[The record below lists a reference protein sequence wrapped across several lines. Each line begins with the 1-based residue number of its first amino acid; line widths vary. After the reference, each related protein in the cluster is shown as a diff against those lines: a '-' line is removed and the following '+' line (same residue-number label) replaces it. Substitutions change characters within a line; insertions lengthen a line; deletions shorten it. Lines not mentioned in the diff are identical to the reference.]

1 MGSEAKK
8 ASLPSAIYGGGKVN
22 VEKKKK
28 KSISTIMKTEWPL
41 HVLLLPAMILLI
53 IFAYLPMVGIVISFQ
68 DFVPSGGMKG
78 FFTSE
83 WVGLENFRYIFAM
96 KDFRQVLVNTL
107 VIAILKIAAGI
118 IVPLILAL
126 LLNEVNNRA
135 FKKATQT
142 IIYVPYFL
150 SWVVLG
156 GILVDILSPTSGI
169 VNSALKALGHVPVY
183 FLGNPDTIRG
193 TLIVSDVWKGCGYNM
208 VIFLAALTGIDQSQ
222 YEAAKVDGAGYFKQ
236 MLYITL
242 PGILP
247 QIILVTVLG
256 LGNIL
261 NAGFDQVFNLYSP
274 IVYEKADIIDTF
286 VYRLGMLNLQYSV
299 STAVG
304 LFKSVI
310 SFVLITS
317 SFALAKK
324 FANYQIF

>member
-1 MGSEAKK
+1 M
-8 ASLPSAIYGGGKVN
+8 
-22 VEKKKK
+22 KKK
-28 KSISTIMKTEWPL
+28 KSLGVMMKSEWPL
-41 HVLLLPAMILLI
+41 HVMLLPAIILLI
-53 IFAYLPMVGIVISFQ
+53 IFAYLPMVGIIISFQ

-78 FFTSE
+78 FFTSQ
-83 WVGLENFRYIFAM
+83 WVGLDNFKYIFGM
-96 KDFRQVLVNTL
+96 KDFRQVMVNTL
-107 VIAILKIAAGI
+107 VIAILKIVAGI
-118 IVPLILAL
+118 AVPLVLAL
-126 LLNEVNNRA
+126 MLNEVKNSV

-142 IIYVPYFL
+142 IVYVPYFL

-156 GILVDILSPTSGI
+156 GILVDILSPNGGI
-169 VNSALKALGHVPVY
+169 VNTVITALGHEPIY
-183 FLGNPDTIRG
+183 FLGDPNVIRG
-193 TLIVSDVWKGCGYNM
+193 TLVASDVWKGCGYNM
-208 VIFLAALTGIDQSQ
+208 VIFLAALTAIDQSQ

-247 QIILVTVLG
+247 QVILVTVLG

-274 IVYEKADIIDTF
+274 IVYEKADILDTY

-310 SFVLITS
+310 SFILITI

>member
-1 MGSEAKK
+1 M
-8 ASLPSAIYGGGKVN
+8 
-22 VEKKKK
+22 KKK
-28 KSISTIMKTEWPL
+28 KSLSTILKSEWPL
-41 HVLLLPAMILLI
+41 HLMLLPAIILLI
-53 IFAYLPMVGIVISFQ
+53 IFAYLPMVGIVMAFQ
-68 DFVPSGGMKG
+68 DFVPSGGIKG

-83 WVGLENFRYIFAM
+83 WVGLDNFKYVFGM
-96 KDFRQVLVNTL
+96 KDFTQVLKNTL
-107 VIAILKIAAGI
+107 VIAIMKIIAGI

-126 LLNEVNNRA
+126 LLNEVKNRH

-156 GILVDILSPTSGI
+156 GILVDILSPTNGI
-169 VNSALKALGHVPVY
+169 VNTILNFFGRDSIY
-183 FLGNPDTIRG
+183 FLGSLSTIRG
-193 TLIVSDVWKGCGYNM
+193 TLVVSEVWKGCGYNM
-208 VIFLAALTGIDQSQ
+208 VIFLAALTGIDQGL
-222 YEAAKVDGAGYFKQ
+222 YEAARVDGAGYFKQ
-236 MLYITL
+236 MLHITL
-242 PGILP
+242 PSILP

-256 LGNIL
+256 MGNIL

-286 VYRLGMLNLQYSV
+286 VFRLGMLNLQYSV

-310 SFVLITS
+310 SFLLITV
-317 SFALAKK
+317 SFILAKK

>member
-1 MGSEAKK
+1 MKQ
-8 ASLPSAIYGGGKVN
+8 
-22 VEKKKK
+22 K
-28 KSISTIMKTEWPL
+28 KSLGTIMKSEWPL
-41 HVLLLPAMILLI
+41 HVMLLPAIILLI

-78 FFTSE
+78 FFTSR
-83 WVGLENFRYIFAM
+83 WVGFDNFKYVFGM
-96 KDFRQVLVNTL
+96 KDFQQVLVNTL
-107 VIAILKIAAGI
+107 VIAVLKIVAGI
-118 IVPLILAL
+118 AVPLVLAL
-126 LLNEVNNRA
+126 MLNEVKNRA

-142 IIYVPYFL
+142 IVYVPYFL

-169 VNSALKALGHVPVY
+169 VNTLITALGHEPVY
-183 FLGNPDTIRG
+183 FLGDPNTIRG
-193 TLIVSDVWKGCGYNM
+193 TLVVSEVWKGCGYNM
-208 VIFLAALTGIDQSQ
+208 VIFLAALTAIDQSQ

-247 QIILVTVLG
+247 QVILVTVLG

-310 SFVLITS
+310 SFILITI
-317 SFALAKK
+317 SFTLAKK
-324 FANYQIF
+324 YANYQIF

>member
-1 MGSEAKK
+1 MKQ
-8 ASLPSAIYGGGKVN
+8 
-22 VEKKKK
+22 K
-28 KSISTIMKTEWPL
+28 KSLGTIMKSEWPL
-41 HVLLLPAMILLI
+41 HVMLLPAIILLI

-78 FFTSE
+78 FFTSQ
-83 WVGLENFRYIFAM
+83 WVGFDNFKYVFGM
-96 KDFRQVLVNTL
+96 KDFQQVLVNTL
-107 VIAILKIAAGI
+107 VIAVLKIVAGI
-118 IVPLILAL
+118 AVPLVLAL
-126 LLNEVNNRA
+126 MLNEVKNRA

-142 IIYVPYFL
+142 IVYVPYFL

-156 GILVDILSPTSGI
+156 GILVDILSPTGGI
-169 VNSALKALGHVPVY
+169 VNTLITALGHDPVY
-183 FLGNPDTIRG
+183 FLGDPNTIRG
-193 TLIVSDVWKGCGYNM
+193 TLVVSEVWKGCGYNM
-208 VIFLAALTGIDQSQ
+208 VIFLAALTAIDQSQ

-247 QIILVTVLG
+247 QVILVTVLG

-310 SFVLITS
+310 SFILITI
-317 SFALAKK
+317 SFTLAKK
-324 FANYQIF
+324 YANYQIF

>member
-1 MGSEAKK
+1 MKQ
-8 ASLPSAIYGGGKVN
+8 KVPM
-22 VEKKKK
+22 KQK
-28 KSISTIMKTEWPL
+28 KSLRTIMRSEWPL
-41 HVLLLPAMILLI
+41 HVMLLPAIVLLI
-53 IFAYLPMVGIVISFQ
+53 IFAYLPMVGIIIAFQ

-83 WVGLENFRYIFAM
+83 WVQLDNFKYIFGM

-107 VIAILKIAAGI
+107 VIAILKIVAGI
-118 IVPLILAL
+118 AVPLVLAL
-126 LLNEVNNRA
+126 MLNEVKNWA

-142 IIYVPYFL
+142 IVYVPYFL

-169 VNSALKALGHVPVY
+169 VNTLITALGHEPVY
-183 FLGNPDTIRG
+183 FLGDPNTIRG
-193 TLIVSDVWKGCGYNM
+193 TLVVSEVWKSCGYNM
-208 VIFLAALTGIDQSQ
+208 VIFLAALTAIDQSQ

-236 MLYITL
+236 MLYVTL

-247 QIILVTVLG
+247 QIVLVTVLG

-274 IVYEKADIIDTF
+274 IVYEKADIIDTY

-310 SFVLITS
+310 SFILITL
-317 SFALAKK
+317 SFTLAKK

>member
-1 MGSEAKK
+1 M
-8 ASLPSAIYGGGKVN
+8 
-22 VEKKKK
+22 KKK
-28 KSISTIMKTEWPL
+28 KSLGVMMKSEWPL
-41 HVLLLPAMILLI
+41 HVMLLPAIILLI
-53 IFAYLPMVGIVISFQ
+53 IFAYLPMVGIIISFQ

-78 FFTSE
+78 FFTSQ
-83 WVGLENFRYIFAM
+83 WVGLDNFKYIFGM
-96 KDFRQVLVNTL
+96 KDFRQVMVNTL
-107 VIAILKIAAGI
+107 VIAILKIVAGI
-118 IVPLILAL
+118 AVPLVLAL
-126 LLNEVNNRA
+126 MLNEVKNSV

-142 IIYVPYFL
+142 IVYVPYFL

-156 GILVDILSPTSGI
+156 GILVDILSPNGGI
-169 VNSALKALGHVPVY
+169 VNTVITALGHEPIY
-183 FLGNPDTIRG
+183 FLGDPDVIRG
-193 TLIVSDVWKGCGYNM
+193 TLVASDVWKGCGYNM
-208 VIFLAALTGIDQSQ
+208 VIFLAALTAIDQSQ

-247 QIILVTVLG
+247 QVILVTVLG

-274 IVYEKADIIDTF
+274 IVYEKADILDTY

-310 SFVLITS
+310 SFILITI

>member
-1 MGSEAKK
+1 MKQ
-8 ASLPSAIYGGGKVN
+8 
-22 VEKKKK
+22 K
-28 KSISTIMKTEWPL
+28 KSLGTIMKSEWQL
-41 HVLLLPAMILLI
+41 HVMLLPAIILLI

-78 FFTSE
+78 FFTSQ
-83 WVGLENFRYIFAM
+83 WVGLDNFRYVFGM
-96 KDFRQVLVNTL
+96 KDFQQVLTNTL
-107 VIAILKIAAGI
+107 VIAILKIIAGI
-118 IVPLILAL
+118 AVPLVLAL
-126 LLNEVNNRA
+126 MLNEVGNRA

-142 IIYVPYFL
+142 IVYVPYFL

-156 GILVDILSPTSGI
+156 GILVDILSPSSGI
-169 VNSALKALGHVPVY
+169 VNTLITALGHEPVY
-183 FLGNPDTIRG
+183 FLGNPNTIRG
-193 TLIVSDVWKGCGYNM
+193 TLVVSEVWKGCGYNM

-247 QIILVTVLG
+247 QIILVAVLG

-310 SFVLITS
+310 SFILITI
-317 SFALAKK
+317 SFTLAKK
-324 FANYQIF
+324 YANYQIF

>member
-1 MGSEAKK
+1 M
-8 ASLPSAIYGGGKVN
+8 
-22 VEKKKK
+22 KKK
-28 KSISTIMKTEWPL
+28 KSLSTILKSEWPL
-41 HVLLLPAMILLI
+41 HLMLLPAIILLI
-53 IFAYLPMVGIVISFQ
+53 IFAYLPMVGIVMAFQ
-68 DFVPSGGMKG
+68 DFVPSGGIKG

-83 WVGLENFRYIFAM
+83 WVGLDNFKYVFGM
-96 KDFRQVLVNTL
+96 KDFTQVLKNTL
-107 VIAILKIAAGI
+107 VIAIMKIIAGI

-126 LLNEVNNRA
+126 LLNEVKNRH

-156 GILVDILSPTSGI
+156 GILVDILSPTNGI
-169 VNSALKALGHVPVY
+169 VNTILNFFGRDSIY
-183 FLGNPDTIRG
+183 FLGSLSTIRG
-193 TLIVSDVWKGCGYNM
+193 TLVVSEVWKGCGYNM
-208 VIFLAALTGIDQSQ
+208 VIFLAALTGIDQGL
-222 YEAAKVDGAGYFKQ
+222 YEAARVDGAGYFKQ
-236 MLYITL
+236 MLHITL
-242 PGILP
+242 PSILP

-256 LGNIL
+256 MGNIL

-286 VYRLGMLNLQYSV
+286 VFRLGMLNLQYSV

-310 SFVLITS
+310 SFLLITV
-317 SFALAKK
+317 SFTLAKK

>member
-1 MGSEAKK
+1 M
-8 ASLPSAIYGGGKVN
+8 
-22 VEKKKK
+22 KKK
-28 KSISTIMKTEWPL
+28 KSLSTIIKSEWPL
-41 HVLLLPAMILLI
+41 HLMLLPAIVLLI
-53 IFAYLPMVGIVISFQ
+53 IFAYLPMVGIIMAFQ
-68 DFVPSGGMKG
+68 DFVPSGGIKG

-83 WVGLENFRYIFAM
+83 WVGWDNFKYVFGM
-96 KDFRQVLVNTL
+96 KDFTRVLNNTL
-107 VIAILKIAAGI
+107 VIAIMKIIAGI

-126 LLNEVNNRA
+126 MLNEVKNRH

-156 GILVDILSPTSGI
+156 GILVDILSPSNGI
-169 VNSALKALGHVPVY
+169 INTILNFFGQNSIY
-183 FLGNPDTIRG
+183 FLGNLNTIRG
-193 TLIVSDVWKGCGYNM
+193 TLVVSEVWKGCGYNM
-208 VIFLAALTGIDQSQ
+208 VIFLAALTGIDQGL
-222 YEAAKVDGAGYFKQ
+222 YEASRVDGAGYFKQ
-236 MLYITL
+236 MLHITL

-256 LGNIL
+256 MGNIL

-304 LFKSVI
+304 LFKSAI
-310 SFVLITS
+310 SFLLIAV
-317 SFALAKK
+317 SFTLAKK
-324 FANYQIF
+324 FANYHIF

>member
-1 MGSEAKK
+1 MKQ
-8 ASLPSAIYGGGKVN
+8 
-22 VEKKKK
+22 K
-28 KSISTIMKTEWPL
+28 KSLRTILKSEWPL
-41 HVLLLPAMILLI
+41 HVMLFPAIILLI
-53 IFAYLPMVGIVISFQ
+53 IFAYLPMVGIIISFQ

-78 FFTSE
+78 FFTSQ
-83 WVGLENFRYIFAM
+83 WVGLDNFKYIFGM

-107 VIAILKIAAGI
+107 VIAILKIVAGI
-118 IVPLILAL
+118 AVPLVLAL
-126 LLNEVNNRA
+126 MLNEVKNHA

-142 IIYVPYFL
+142 IVYVPYFL

-156 GILVDILSPTSGI
+156 GILVDILSPSNGI
-169 VNSALKALGHVPVY
+169 VNTLITALGHEPIY
-183 FLGNPDTIRG
+183 FLGDPNTIRG
-193 TLIVSDVWKGCGYNM
+193 TLVVSEVWKGCGYNM
-208 VIFLAALTGIDQSQ
+208 VIFLAALTAIDQSQ

-236 MLYITL
+236 MLYVTL

-247 QIILVTVLG
+247 QIVLVTVLG

-310 SFVLITS
+310 SFILITL
-317 SFALAKK
+317 SFTLAKK

>member
-1 MGSEAKK
+1 M
-8 ASLPSAIYGGGKVN
+8 
-22 VEKKKK
+22 
-28 KSISTIMKTEWPL
+28 KSEWPL
-41 HVLLLPAMILLI
+41 HVMLLPAIVLLI

-78 FFTSE
+78 FFTSQ
-83 WVGLENFRYIFAM
+83 WVGLDNFKYVFGM

-118 IVPLILAL
+118 AVPLVLAL
-126 LLNEVNNRA
+126 MLNKVKNRA

-142 IIYVPYFL
+142 IVYVPYFL

-156 GILVDILSPTSGI
+156 GILVDILSPTGGI
-169 VNSALKALGHVPVY
+169 VNTLITALGHEPVY
-183 FLGNPDTIRG
+183 FLGDPNTIRG
-193 TLIVSDVWKGCGYNM
+193 TLVVSEVWKGCGYNM
-208 VIFLAALTGIDQSQ
+208 VIFLAALTAIDQSQ

-247 QIILVTVLG
+247 QIVLVTVLG

-274 IVYEKADIIDTF
+274 IVYEKADIIDTY
-286 VYRLGMLNLQYSV
+286 V
-299 STAVG
+299 
-304 LFKSVI
+304 FKSVI
-310 SFVLITS
+310 SFILIAL
-317 SFALAKK
+317 SFTLAKK

>member
-1 MGSEAKK
+1 
-8 ASLPSAIYGGGKVN
+8 
-22 VEKKKK
+22 
-28 KSISTIMKTEWPL
+28 
-41 HVLLLPAMILLI
+41 
-53 IFAYLPMVGIVISFQ
+53 
-68 DFVPSGGMKG
+68 
-78 FFTSE
+78 
-83 WVGLENFRYIFAM
+83 M
-96 KDFRQVLVNTL
+96 KDFQQVLTNTL
-107 VIAILKIAAGI
+107 VIAILKIIAGI
-118 IVPLILAL
+118 AVPLVLAL
-126 LLNEVNNRA
+126 MLNEVGNRA

-142 IIYVPYFL
+142 IVYVPYFL

-156 GILVDILSPTSGI
+156 GILVDILSPSSGI
-169 VNSALKALGHVPVY
+169 VNTLITALGHEPVY
-183 FLGNPDTIRG
+183 FLGNPNTIRG
-193 TLIVSDVWKGCGYNM
+193 TLVVSEVWKGCGYNM

-247 QIILVTVLG
+247 QIILVAVLG

-310 SFVLITS
+310 SFILITI
-317 SFALAKK
+317 SFTLAKK
-324 FANYQIF
+324 YANYQIF

>member
-1 MGSEAKK
+1 M
-8 ASLPSAIYGGGKVN
+8 
-22 VEKKKK
+22 
-28 KSISTIMKTEWPL
+28 KSEWPL
-41 HVLLLPAMILLI
+41 HVMLLPAIVLLI

-78 FFTSE
+78 FFTSQ
-83 WVGLENFRYIFAM
+83 WVGLDNFKYVFGM

-118 IVPLILAL
+118 AVPLVLAL
-126 LLNEVNNRA
+126 MLNKVKNRA

-142 IIYVPYFL
+142 IVYVPYFL

-156 GILVDILSPTSGI
+156 GILVDILSPTGGI
-169 VNSALKALGHVPVY
+169 VNTLITALGHEPVY
-183 FLGNPDTIRG
+183 FLGDPNTIRG
-193 TLIVSDVWKGCGYNM
+193 TLVVSEVWKGCGYNM
-208 VIFLAALTGIDQSQ
+208 VIFLAALTAIDQSQ

-247 QIILVTVLG
+247 QIVLVTVLG

-274 IVYEKADIIDTF
+274 IVYEKADIIDTY

-310 SFVLITS
+310 SFILIAL
-317 SFALAKK
+317 SFTLAKK

>member
-1 MGSEAKK
+1 M
-8 ASLPSAIYGGGKVN
+8 
-22 VEKKKK
+22 KKK
-28 KSISTIMKTEWPL
+28 KSLGAMMKSEWPL
-41 HVLLLPAMILLI
+41 HVMLLPAIILLI
-53 IFAYLPMVGIVISFQ
+53 VFAYLPMVGIIISFQ

-78 FFTSE
+78 FFTSQ
-83 WVGLENFRYIFAM
+83 WVGLDNFTYIFGM
-96 KDFRQVLVNTL
+96 KDFQQVMTNTL
-107 VIAILKIAAGI
+107 VIAILKIVAGI
-118 IVPLILAL
+118 AVPLVLAL
-126 LLNEVNNRA
+126 MLNEVKNSI

-142 IIYVPYFL
+142 IVYIPYFL

-156 GILVDILSPTSGI
+156 GILVDILSPSNGI
-169 VNSALKALGHVPVY
+169 VNTVITALGHEPIY
-183 FLGNPDTIRG
+183 FLGDPNTIRG
-193 TLIVSDVWKGCGYNM
+193 TLVVSDVWKGCGYNM
-208 VIFLAALTGIDQSQ
+208 VIFLAALTAIDQSQ

-247 QIILVTVLG
+247 QVILVTVLG

-274 IVYEKADIIDTF
+274 IVYEKADILDTY

-310 SFVLITS
+310 SFILIS
-317 SFALAKK
+317 ISFTLAKK

>member
-1 MGSEAKK
+1 MKQ
-8 ASLPSAIYGGGKVN
+8 
-22 VEKKKK
+22 K
-28 KSISTIMKTEWPL
+28 KSLRTIMKSEWPL
-41 HVLLLPAMILLI
+41 HVMLLPAIILLV
-53 IFAYLPMVGIVISFQ
+53 IFAYLPMVGIIISFQ

-78 FFTSE
+78 FFTSR
-83 WVGLENFRYIFAM
+83 WVGLENFKYVFGM
-96 KDFRQVLVNTL
+96 KDFRQVLTNTL
-107 VIAILKIAAGI
+107 VIAILKIVAGI
-118 IVPLILAL
+118 AVSLVLAL
-126 LLNEVNNRA
+126 MLNEVKNRV

-142 IIYVPYFL
+142 IVYVPYFL

-156 GILVDILSPTSGI
+156 GILVDILSPSSGI
-169 VNSALKALGHVPVY
+169 VNTLITALGHEPIY
-183 FLGNPDTIRG
+183 FLGDPNTIRG
-193 TLIVSDVWKGCGYNM
+193 TLVVSEVWKGCGYNM
-208 VIFLAALTGIDQSQ
+208 VIFLAALTAIDQSQ

-247 QIILVTVLG
+247 QIVLVTVLG

-274 IVYEKADIIDTF
+274 IVYEKADIIDTY

-310 SFVLITS
+310 SFILITL
-317 SFALAKK
+317 SFTLAKK

>member
-1 MGSEAKK
+1 M
-8 ASLPSAIYGGGKVN
+8 
-22 VEKKKK
+22 KKK
-28 KSISTIMKTEWPL
+28 KSLSTILKSEWPL
-41 HVLLLPAMILLI
+41 HLMLLPAIILLI
-53 IFAYLPMVGIVISFQ
+53 IFAYLPMVGIVMAFQ
-68 DFVPSGGMKG
+68 DFVPSGGIKG

-83 WVGLENFRYIFAM
+83 WVGLDNFKYVFGM
-96 KDFRQVLVNTL
+96 KDFTQVLNNTL
-107 VIAILKIAAGI
+107 VIAIMKIIAGI

-126 LLNEVNNRA
+126 LLNEVKNRH

-156 GILVDILSPTSGI
+156 GILVDILSPTNGI
-169 VNSALKALGHVPVY
+169 VNTILNFFGQDSIY
-183 FLGNPDTIRG
+183 FLGSLSTIRG
-193 TLIVSDVWKGCGYNM
+193 TLVVSEVWKGCGYNM
-208 VIFLAALTGIDQSQ
+208 VIFLAALTGIDQGL
-222 YEAAKVDGAGYFKQ
+222 YEAARVDGAGYFKQ
-236 MLYITL
+236 MLHITL
-242 PGILP
+242 PSILP

-256 LGNIL
+256 MGNIL

-286 VYRLGMLNLQYSV
+286 VFRLGMLNLQYSV

-310 SFVLITS
+310 SFLLITV
-317 SFALAKK
+317 SFTLAKK

>member
-1 MGSEAKK
+1 MKQ
-8 ASLPSAIYGGGKVN
+8 
-22 VEKKKK
+22 K
-28 KSISTIMKTEWPL
+28 KSLRTILKSEWPL
-41 HVLLLPAMILLI
+41 HVMLLPAIVLLI
-53 IFAYLPMVGIVISFQ
+53 IFAYLPMVGIIISFQ

-78 FFTSE
+78 FFTSQ
-83 WVGLENFRYIFAM
+83 WVGLDNFKYIFGM
-96 KDFRQVLVNTL
+96 KDFRQVLINTL
-107 VIAILKIAAGI
+107 VIAILKIVAGI
-118 IVPLILAL
+118 AVPLVLAL
-126 LLNEVNNRA
+126 MLNEVKNHA

-142 IIYVPYFL
+142 IVYVPYFL

-156 GILVDILSPTSGI
+156 GILVDILSPSNGI
-169 VNSALKALGHVPVY
+169 VNTLITALGHEPIY
-183 FLGNPDTIRG
+183 FLGDPNTIRG
-193 TLIVSDVWKGCGYNM
+193 TLVVSEVWKGCGYNM
-208 VIFLAALTGIDQSQ
+208 VIFLAALTAIDQSQ
-222 YEAAKVDGAGYFKQ
+222 YEAARVDGAGYFKQ
-236 MLYITL
+236 MLYVTL

-247 QIILVTVLG
+247 QIVLVTVLG

-310 SFVLITS
+310 SFILITL
-317 SFALAKK
+317 SFTLAKK

>member
-1 MGSEAKK
+1 MIEGA
-8 ASLPSAIYGGGKVN
+8 PM
-22 VEKKKK
+22 KKK
-28 KSISTIMKTEWPL
+28 KSLSTILKSEWPL
-41 HVLLLPAMILLI
+41 HLMLLPAIILLI
-53 IFAYLPMVGIVISFQ
+53 IFAYLPMVGIVMAFQ
-68 DFVPSGGMKG
+68 DFVPSGGIKG

-83 WVGLENFRYIFAM
+83 WVGLDNFKYVFGM
-96 KDFRQVLVNTL
+96 KDFTQVLNNTL
-107 VIAILKIAAGI
+107 VIAIMKIIAGI

-126 LLNEVNNRA
+126 LLNEVKNRH

-156 GILVDILSPTSGI
+156 GILVDILSPTNGI
-169 VNSALKALGHVPVY
+169 VNTILNFFGRDSIY
-183 FLGNPDTIRG
+183 FLGSLSTIRG
-193 TLIVSDVWKGCGYNM
+193 TLVVSEVWKGCGYNM
-208 VIFLAALTGIDQSQ
+208 VIFLAALTGIDQGL
-222 YEAAKVDGAGYFKQ
+222 YEAARVDGAGYFKQ
-236 MLYITL
+236 MLHITL
-242 PGILP
+242 PSILP

-256 LGNIL
+256 MGNIL

-286 VYRLGMLNLQYSV
+286 VFRLGMLNLQYSV

-310 SFVLITS
+310 SFLLITV
-317 SFALAKK
+317 SFILAKK

>member
-1 MGSEAKK
+1 M
-8 ASLPSAIYGGGKVN
+8 N
-22 VEKKKK
+22 KKK
-28 KSISTIMKTEWPL
+28 KSLSAIMKTEWPL
-41 HVLLLPAMILLI
+41 HVMLLPAIVLLLV
-53 IFAYLPMVGIVISFQ
+53 FAYLPMIGIIISFE

-83 WVGLENFRYIFAM
+83 WVGFENFRYVFGM
-96 KDFRQVLVNTL
+96 KDFPQVLINTL
-107 VIAILKIAAGI
+107 VIAVLKIIVGI
-118 IVPLILAL
+118 IVPLVLAL
-126 LLNEVNNRA
+126 LLNEVQNRA

-156 GILVDILSPTSGI
+156 GILVDILSPTDGI
-169 VNSALKALGHVPVY
+169 VNTLITALGHDPIY
-183 FLGNPDTIRG
+183 FLGDLKTIRG
-193 TLIVSDVWKGCGYNM
+193 TLVVSEVWKGCGYNM

-222 YEAAKVDGAGYFKQ
+222 YEAARVDGAGYFKQ

-274 IVYEKADIIDTF
+274 IVYEKADILDTF

-310 SFVLITS
+310 SFILIAI
-317 SFALAKK
+317 SFTLAKK

>member
-1 MGSEAKK
+1 M
-8 ASLPSAIYGGGKVN
+8 
-22 VEKKKK
+22 KKK
-28 KSISTIMKTEWPL
+28 KSLSTILKSEWPL
-41 HVLLLPAMILLI
+41 HLMLLPAIILLI
-53 IFAYLPMVGIVISFQ
+53 IFAYLPMVGIVMAFQ
-68 DFVPSGGMKG
+68 DFVPSGGIKG

-83 WVGLENFRYIFAM
+83 WVGLDNFKYVFGM
-96 KDFRQVLVNTL
+96 KDFTQVLNNTL
-107 VIAILKIAAGI
+107 VIAIMKIIAGI

-126 LLNEVNNRA
+126 LLNEVKNRH

-156 GILVDILSPTSGI
+156 GILVDILSPTNGI
-169 VNSALKALGHVPVY
+169 VNTILNFFGRDSIY
-183 FLGNPDTIRG
+183 FLGSLSTIRG
-193 TLIVSDVWKGCGYNM
+193 TLVVSEVWKGCGYNM
-208 VIFLAALTGIDQSQ
+208 VIFLAALTGIDQGL
-222 YEAAKVDGAGYFKQ
+222 YEAARVDGAGYFKQ
-236 MLYITL
+236 MLHITL
-242 PGILP
+242 PSILP

-256 LGNIL
+256 MGNIL

-286 VYRLGMLNLQYSV
+286 VFRLGMLNLQYSV

-310 SFVLITS
+310 SFLLITV
-317 SFALAKK
+317 SFILAKK